1 MNKMNVVAFK
11 STSHVLGAATRNAQ
25 ADKAMTLDDVAANG
39 IVVRDSA
46 NVGLHVLIGKEQLK
60 MALVDYDTR
69 LVYRPQLFAVTE
81 DLRVEQQ
88 NDAAVP
94 TVALDGITV
103 SVTLPALTLSDIQVF
118 VHVTGGALTEPAVR
132 AVPIVHNT
140 TVGNAGLVL
149 GAANYT
155 VVILAPGYATRIVAE
170 AVP

>member
-25 ADKAMTLDDVAANG
+25 PDKPMTLDDLAANG
-39 IVVRDSA
+39 IVVRDTA
-46 NVGLHVLIGKEQLK
+46 NAGLQVLIGKEQLK

-69 LVYRPQLFAVTE
+69 LFYRPQLFAVTE
-81 DLRVEQQ
+81 DLQVEQQ
-88 NDAAVP
+88 NEAALP
-94 TVALDGITV
+94 AVALNGSTV

-132 AVPIVHNT
+132 AVPIAHNT
-140 TVGNAGLVL
+140 TVGSAGLVL